1 MDPITIAA
9 ATAIVK
15 SLGIDKAIGRWIA
28 GDKGAEVAGKVMD
41 AAQVITGARSSDD
54 ILATIQSDGQAAQQL
69 REKVMEIAE
78 AEAKRDHEDRINARA
93 MQQAAL
99 GQDDRFSKRFI
110 YYFATAWSLF
120 AMSYLLLITLVDIPA
135 DNQRFADTILG
146 FLLGTII
153 ATIVSYFFGSSRSS
167 HGKDGNITAL
177 VDAVRSKGKG

>member
-78 AEAKRDHEDRINARA
+78 AEAKRDHEDRINARE

-153 ATIVSYFFGSSRSS
+153 AGIVQFFFGSSKGSQN
-167 HGKDGNITAL
+167 KDGSITAL
-177 VDAVRSKGKG
+177 VDAVRGKSGG